1 MDDNIHLIHASNR
14 SIATNGES
22 IIPIKNH
29 FILKRESART
39 QVTLDIYEIPLGA
52 LSNYF
57 QKTEDTFF
65 SSTLRTLLVGLS
77 V

>member
-22 IIPIKNH
+22 KIPIKNH

-52 LSNYF
+52 LSKLPCN
-57 QKTEDTFF
+57 F
-65 SSTLRTLLVGLS
+65 SKRPKIPSSLLS
-77 V
+77 